1 MTQAQARQAVVKL
14 LREVRAVY
22 RRADT
27 QGERF
32 ERWIDRLIK
41 ERKKLVL
48 ADELIPAVEK
58 LFLYTSLVRDLE
70 KAMGATIKAVTRYEV

>member
-58 LFLYTSLVRDLE
+58 LLVYTDLVSDLQ

>member
-22 RRADT
+22 RKADT
-27 QGERF
+27 QGEKF

-58 LFLYTSLVRDLE
+58 LLDYVAFVNDLQR
-70 KAMGATIKAVTRYEV
+70 AMGATIKAVTRYEV

>member
-22 RRADT
+22 RKADS

-58 LFLYTSLVRDLE
+58 LLDYIALVNDLQ

>member
-22 RRADT
+22 RKADT

-48 ADELIPAVEK
+48 ADELMPATEK
-58 LFLYTSLVRDLE
+58 LMDYVWLVGELQ

>member
-58 LFLYTSLVRDLE
+58 LFVYTGLVKDLE

>member
-1 MTQAQARQAVVKL
+1 M
-14 LREVRAVY
+14 
-22 RRADT
+22 
-27 QGERF
+27 
-32 ERWIDRLIK
+32 IK

-58 LFLYTSLVRDLE
+58 LLDYIALVNDLQ